1 MPYTIRIFAT
11 LSLLLTHPMCFA
23 QAQPLPDIAA
33 HEQAMLQKIV
43 KPEKNHI
50 IEYCKTTAAYD
61 EDNRQHENDETY
73 TPEPCVETPLAEGR
87 GEYYIQQ
94 LGTTADGNFI
104 LQEFYMPSGHKRS
117 SPYEQPSIN
126 QSLSAGTRF
135 GWYDNGQMYE
145 YARYGYTS
153 QMIEYVSWDEKGQK
167 ISESLFSDDEKTV
180 GYDRDW
186 YSNGQ
191 LQSQS
196 HNRNGSIFGAE
207 DEWYPNGQLKS
218 HKDDAKENE
227 GWSFEWYENGQMH
240 MRAKNHQGQVVGVTT
255 YWHPNG
261 QKSHEIDPRTDEIVR
276 AWDERGQRIKF

>member
-43 KPEKNHI
+43 KPDKNHI

-87 GEYYIQQ
+87 GEYYTQQ
-94 LGTTADGNFI
+94 LGTTTNGNFI
-104 LQEFYMPSGHKRS
+104 LQEFYMPSGHKLS
-117 SPYEQPSIN
+117 SPYEQPAIN
-126 QSLSAGTRF
+126 PSLSIGTRF
-135 GWYDNGQMYE
+135 GWYDNGQMRE
-145 YARYGYTS
+145 YARYGDDW

-167 ISESLFSDDEKTV
+167 TSETLFSHDEKTV
-180 GYDRDW
+180 GYRRDW

-196 HNRNGSIFGAE
+196 HNRNGSLFGAE

-218 HKDDAKENE
+218 HKDGAKENE

-240 MRAKNHQGQVVGVTT
+240 MRARYHKGQVVGVIT
-255 YWHPNG
+255 YWHSNG
-261 QKSHEIDPRTDEIVR
+261 QKSHEIDPRTDEISR
-276 AWDERGQRIKF
+276 AWNERGQRIKF